1 MEIAKLQDS
10 RWLSEQA
17 GPDRGGM
24 ITFAEQRSGVVKF
37 PSGAAIISL
46 RAAHGGGPRPA

>member
-46 RAAHGGGPRPA
+46 RAAHGGGRQPA